1 MKKIIIILILSPI
14 IAFSQKPAVIKANKK
29 FNNLEYLEAIKIY
42 ETIAKK
48 GKGTPEVF
56 ENLANAYYNNANY
69 AAANKWFVKLYE
81 MNPEMGAENQYRYA
95 LTLKSV
101 GNTQE
106 AEKQLNLFQQANP
119 NQIRTKLLKAYKEI
133 PTRYQISNIKNL
145 TINSDASDYGAF
157 LKGDTLVFSSSRG
170 QILSDR
176 TSLRTGQSSSNLYNT
191 FKEKEDYT
199 DPKLYSFAFYSIYN
213 DATPAFSNDGKI
225 AYYTQNLLVKDSK
238 KKLVN
243 DGFKLQKA
251 AWIKDKWVNQQ
262 YISFSQ
268 KDSVKIA
275 HPALSP
281 DGKSLYFASDMPGS
295 LGDSDLFKIA
305 LNEDGTFGA
314 IEHLNEKI
322 NTEGRETFP
331 FITNNNTLLFASN
344 GHPGLGGL
352 DLYSYDLNDPNAAVI
367 SLGSVINSIYDD
379 FGIAYN
385 STTTKGFYSSN
396 KPGGMGDDDIYSFDV
411 VELPKPKSTEEP
423 KLAIKG
429 LIKDDVTNE
438 ALPNVNLVLV
448 DNANKEIARS
458 KTDENGAYA
467 FNQVVPNADYA
478 IKVNKFDKV
487 VRTIPVSVTDKNVDT
502 PTISVN
508 KNLVIPKVDISKV
521 TTKTGVDVATALKID
536 QIYFDSNKYDIRPDA
551 KIDLDMLVAYLKL
564 NPNIN
569 IEIGSH
575 TDSIDSTQYNLFL
588 SQKRAQSTLNYLVSE
603 GIDPSRLIA
612 VGYGESRL
620 VNKCKDGVPCSKEQ
634 HQQNR
639 RSTFIIR

>member
-1 MKKIIIILILSPI
+1 MKKLVFILILFPFFV
-14 IAFSQKPAVIKANKK
+14 FSQNQALIKANKK
-29 FNNLEYLEAIKIY
+29 YNNFEYLEAIKIY
-42 ETIAKK
+42 ESIAKK
-48 GKGTPEVF
+48 GNGTPEIF

-69 AAANKWFVKLYE
+69 AAANKWFAKLNE
-81 MNPEMGAENQYRYA
+81 VNPNMSAESQYRYV

-101 GNTQE
+101 GNNQE
-106 AEKQLNLFQQANP
+106 AEKQLNLYQKANP
-119 NQIRTKLLKAYKEI
+119 SQIRAKLLKAYKE
-133 PTRYQISNIKNL
+133 TASRYQFSNIQNL
-145 TINSDASDYGAF
+145 SINSDASDYGAF
-157 LKGDTLVFSSSRG
+157 LKGDTLIFSSTRG

-176 TSLRTGQSSSNLYNT
+176 PSLRTGQSSSNLYKT
-191 FKEKEDYT
+191 YKAKDDYT
-199 DPKLYSFAFYSIYN
+199 EPQLYSFAFYSIYN
-213 DATPAFSNDGKI
+213 DATPAFSNDGKT
-225 AYYTQNLLVKDSK
+225 AYYTQNFLVKDSK

-251 AWIKDKWVNQQ
+251 VWNTNKWVNQQ
-262 YISFSQ
+262 FISFSE

-281 DGKSLYFASDMPGS
+281 DGKFLYFSSDMPGTK
-295 LGDSDLFKIA
+295 GDSDLYKIA

-314 IEHLNEKI
+314 IEHLNDKI

-331 FITNNNTLLFASN
+331 FVTNSNMLIFSSN

-352 DLYSYDLNDPNAAVI
+352 DLYSYDLNDPNAVVI
-367 SLGSVINSIYDD
+367 SLGAVINSPYDD
-379 FGIAYN
+379 FGLAFN

-396 KPGGMGDDDIYSFDV
+396 KPGAMGDDDIYSFDV
-411 VELPKPKSTEEP
+411 IELPKPLIIEEP

-458 KTDENGAYA
+458 KTDENGAYT
-467 FNQVVPNADYA
+467 FNQVVPNTDYA

-487 VRTIPVSVTDKNVDT
+487 VRTIPVSITDKNVDA
-502 PTISVN
+502 PIAVS
-508 KNLVIPKVDISKV
+508 KNLVIPKVDITKV
-521 TTKTGVDVATALKID
+521 TTKSGVDVATALKID

-564 NPNIN
+564 NPNVN

-575 TDSIDSTQYNLFL
+575 TDSIDTTQYNLFL
-588 SQKRAQSTLNYLVSE
+588 SQKRAQSTLNYIVSE
-603 GIDPSRLIA
+603 GVDPSRLIA
-612 VGYGESRL
+612 VGYGESKL